1 MRENILFLLVLII
14 VSCSKDD
21 FSVQTNIE
29 SKIVVEGWIEEG
41 DYAQVL
47 LSSSIPVTGVID
59 STTVLD
65 HVIRSAKITV
75 SDGVSSE
82 VLRVKNDKNRVPPFV
97 YFGSILKGEAGKEY
111 SLKIEYLNYVIT
123 AVTTIPK
130 SVELKSAEYVKNNA
144 TDTTGYVFVKFDDP
158 QNEKNYYQLATKI
171 EGEESI
177 FVPAFYGNLDDKNF
191 KDTSVSLQINRGVL
205 LFPKT
210 KFTPYFADGDL
221 IYVKLRTQN
230 KETLDFWNSWQ
241 NEIVNSKNPIY
252 PSNKSLKSNID
263 GGIGVWAGYGQS
275 TLLVKTP
282 SKKYSRFN
290 NLNRP

>member
-1 MRENILFLLVLII
+1 MKKHLLFLFVLVMA
-14 VSCSKDD
+14 SCSRDD
-21 FSVQTNIE
+21 FSEQASIE

-47 LSSSIPVTGVID
+47 LSSSIPVADVID
-59 STTVLD
+59 STNVLN
-65 HVIRSAKITV
+65 HVIRSAKITI
-75 SDGVSSE
+75 SDGETSE

-97 YFGSILKGEAGKEY
+97 YFGSTLKGEAGKQY
-111 SLKIEYLNYVIT
+111 SLKIEYLSRVVE

-130 SVELKSAEYVKNNA
+130 SVELKSAEYIKKND
-144 TDTTGYVFVKFDDP
+144 TDTTGYVFVKFNDP
-158 QNEKNYYQLATKI
+158 LEDKNYYQVATRI
-171 EGEESI
+171 DTEEPV

-191 KDTSVSLQINRGVL
+191 TESSVSIQINRGIL

-230 KETLDFWNSWQ
+230 KEALDFWNSWQ

-252 PSNKSLKSNID
+252 PSNTSLKSNIK
-263 GGIGVWAGYGQS
+263 GGLGIWAGYGQS
-275 TLLVKTP
+275 TIIVKTP
-282 SKKYSRFN
+282 PKK
-290 NLNRP
+290 

>member
-1 MRENILFLLVLII
+1 MKKYLLFLFVLVMA
-14 VSCSKDD
+14 SCSRDD
-21 FSVQTNIE
+21 FSEQASIE

-47 LSSSIPVTGVID
+47 LSSSIPVADVID
-59 STTVLD
+59 STNVLN
-65 HVIRSAKITV
+65 HVIRSAKITI
-75 SDGVSSE
+75 SNGQTSE

-97 YFGSILKGEAGKEY
+97 YFGSTLKGEAGKQY
-111 SLKIEYLNYVIT
+111 SLKIEYLSRVVE

-130 SVELKSAEYVKNNA
+130 SVELKSAEYIKKNV
-144 TDTTGYVFVKFDDP
+144 TDTTGYVFVKFNDP
-158 QNEKNYYQLATKI
+158 LEDKNYYQVATRI
-171 EGEESI
+171 DTEEPV

-191 KDTSVSLQINRGVL
+191 TESSVSIQINRGIL

-230 KETLDFWNSWQ
+230 KEALDFWNSWQ

-252 PSNKSLKSNID
+252 PSNTSLKSNIK
-263 GGIGVWAGYGQS
+263 GGLGIWAGYGQS
-275 TLLVKTP
+275 TLIVKTP
-282 SKKYSRFN
+282 PKK
-290 NLNRP
+290 